1 MFRTLAGTLL
11 LFALSTPAAAEVVD
25 AQANGFAL
33 KYVYDIARPREAV
46 YRAIADVSHW
56 WDASHSYSGQAGNL
70 SLEARPGGCFCE
82 RLPAGG
88 VQHMLV
94 IHANAPGN
102 LSLQGGLGPL
112 ASLGVAG
119 AMQWTLT
126 ERTGGTHL
134 EVTYNVGGFMP
145 GGLAPLAP
153 LVDQVVALQLTRFKT
168 FVETGRP
175 E

>member
-94 IHANAPGN
+94 IHANAPGQ
-102 LSLQGGLGPL
+102 LTLQGGLGPL

-126 ERTGGTHL
+126 ERPGGTHL

-153 LVDQVVALQLTRFKT
+153 LVDQVVALQLRRFKT

>member
-25 AQANGFAL
+25 AQASGFAL

-94 IHANAPGN
+94 IHANSPGN

-126 ERTGGTHL
+126 ERAGGTHL

>member
-1 MFRTLAGTLL
+1 MLGSVLL
-11 LFALSTPAAAEVVD
+11 LVALATPASAEVVD
-25 AQANGFAL
+25 AQANGFSL

-46 YRAIADVSHW
+46 YRAIADVSRW
-56 WDASHSYSGQAGNL
+56 WDAAHSYSGQAGNL
-70 SLEARPGGCFCE
+70 SLDPRPGGCFCE
-82 RLPAGG
+82 RLPGGG
-88 VQHMLV
+88 VQHLLV
-94 IHANAPGN
+94 IHANAPGQ
-102 LSLQGGLGPL
+102 LTLQGGLGPL

-126 ERTGGTHL
+126 ERAGGTHL

-153 LVDQVVALQLTRFKT
+153 LVDQVMALQVKRFKT

>member
-33 KYVYDIARPREAV
+33 KYVYDIARPRA
-46 YRAIADVSHW
+46 
-56 WDASHSYSGQAGNL
+56 
-70 SLEARPGGCFCE
+70 GGCFCE

-88 VQHMLV
+88 TQ
-94 IHANAPGN
+94 
-102 LSLQGGLGPL
+102 
-112 ASLGVAG
+112 
-119 AMQWTLT
+119 
-126 ERTGGTHL
+126 L

-153 LVDQVVALQLTRFKT
+153 LVDQVVALSLTRFTT

>member
-94 IHANAPGN
+94 IHANAPGQ
-102 LSLQGGLGPL
+102 LTLQGGLGPL

-119 AMQWTLT
+119 AMQWALT
-126 ERTGGTHL
+126 ERAGGTHL

>member
-1 MFRTLAGTLL
+1 
-11 LFALSTPAAAEVVD
+11 
-25 AQANGFAL
+25 
-33 KYVYDIARPREAV
+33 
-46 YRAIADVSHW
+46 
-56 WDASHSYSGQAGNL
+56 
-70 SLEARPGGCFCE
+70 
-82 RLPAGG
+82 
-88 VQHMLV
+88 MLV